1 MISGLRKPIA
11 VEARDMAESE
21 SLQRVIE
28 GLKLSLSCSREMQAH
43 SPKQGWGR
51 VTEGLAHLLA
61 SARKLAHAKAQT
73 RQGLLHG
80 TDEVAWKMRTDA

>member
-1 MISGLRKPIA
+1 MKRPVL
-11 VEARDMAESE
+11 VEARDMVESE

-28 GLKLSLSCSREMQAH
+28 GLKLSLSCSREMQAF

-61 SARKLAHAKAQT
+61 SARKLAHKKAQT
-73 RQGLLHG
+73 RQALLQG
-80 TDEVAWKMRTDA
+80 TNEVAWKMRTDV